1 MVDPLPP
8 GSCLNCGA
16 ALAEPCPRFCG
27 ACGQETNVKP
37 PTLGEFLQQFGGAYF
52 STEGA
57 LWRTVKLLLLKFNA
71 NMKKSRLNKRAAIIW
86 ILVYMPE
93 YIHCH

>member
-16 ALAEPCPRFCG
+16 PLAEPRPRFCG

-37 PTLGEFLQQFGGAYF
+37 PTLGEFLQQFGGALNDQDRRYAARVLA
-52 STEGA
+52 EKQRLEQAA
-57 LWRTVKLLLLKFNA
+57 LRLRANA
-71 NMKKSRLNKRAAIIW
+71 A
-86 ILVYMPE
+86 
-93 YIHCH
+93 